1 MENEKISKFD
11 VPSYI
16 QGSSQIKA
24 FFEGQAQAFKFLA
37 QSLETGQMVTP
48 AGLRVLALQAHQVAK
63 SALFRVPDRGPAD
76 KG

>member
-1 MENEKISKFD
+1 MGNEKISKFD

-48 AGLRVLALQAHQVAK
+48 QDCGSWRYKPV
-63 SALFRVPDRGPAD
+63 R
-76 KG
+76 